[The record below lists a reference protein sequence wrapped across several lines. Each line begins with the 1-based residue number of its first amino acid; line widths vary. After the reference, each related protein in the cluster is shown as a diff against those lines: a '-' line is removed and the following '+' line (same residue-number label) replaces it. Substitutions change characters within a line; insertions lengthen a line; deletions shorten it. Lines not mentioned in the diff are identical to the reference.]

1 MKWIRQSRWYFRSPI
16 EDSFEEGQTATSCGA
31 NCWSQSFV
39 YDQWANLTS
48 ATATGTAPP
57 LTLAVNANN
66 QVSTAGF
73 TFDGAGNE
81 THDATFAYVWNAES
95 EIKTGGGVN
104 YTYDGDGDRVEKSNG
119 KIYWYR
125 AGTEILDESD
135 SSGNFTNEYVF
146 FGGKRIAM
154 RNVSTGVIYYYAE
167 DLLGSSR
174 SLATSSGTLC
184 YDADFFPFGGEHD
197 YTSSCAQ

>member
-1 MKWIRQSRWYFRSPI
+1 MIGITNDRDTTRS
-16 EDSFEEGQTATSCGA
+16 QTFGYDQVNRIVTAGTPAPCGA

-95 EIKTGGGVN
+95 EIKTGGGINPPAKGTQISIVAE
-104 YTYDGDGDRVEKSNG
+104 TSGR
-119 KIYWYR
+119 WAAAA
-125 AGTEILDESD
+125 AGAAGETLRGFGLEAV
-135 SSGNFTNEYVF
+135 GG
-146 FGGKRIAM
+146 FGG
-154 RNVSTGVIYYYAE
+154 V
-167 DLLGSSR
+167 
-174 SLATSSGTLC
+174 
-184 YDADFFPFGGEHD
+184 GG
-197 YTSSCAQ
+197 AVFVQL